1 MQSTVV
7 IVLVALA
14 AALAV
19 AAAFGVRAV
28 MRRSLASAAAKAL
41 AIEQAAEGR
50 AQIRAKEIDL
60 EIEERRAA
68 AEAQF
73 EQQTQKKRQDLRG
86 LEERLREQERNL
98 QRRLQLLGQK
108 ERDQVAS
115 DARLKERE
123 TAVTERE
130 REAQAALARH
140 RHTLERIAGLTSAQA
155 RQELIR
161 QIESEARQ
169 EAAQIVRRVEE
180 EARESAANE
189 ARRIAAEALQRL
201 PTGEI
206 VDNVVSVVKLP
217 NEEMKGRIIGREGR
231 NIRALEM
238 ATGVD
243 LIVDETPQAIVLSC
257 FDPFRRAVAQTSLE
271 RLIEDGRIH
280 PARIEEVVTRVR
292 GELEEGLEAVGE
304 SAAFELG
311 LTGLPPRLTRLLGR
325 LRYRTVLGYNLL
337 QHSLAVAR
345 LAQQMAVLLGC
356 RTEVVLRAG
365 LLHEIGH
372 AEDGEDSGA
381 HPLLVSADLAAK
393 FGEDA
398 RVCHAIRAMHNPG
411 AEPSVEAV
419 LLKVAERVIVARPGE
434 RDDNLDVFLER
445 LQHLES
451 IASSFSGV
459 GRVFAMRAGK
469 EIRVI
474 VEPESANDA
483 DVVWLSKDIS
493 RRIAQE
499 VQYPGTVRVSVIRET
514 RAVDYAT

>member
-1 MQSTVV
+1 MQLSV
-7 IVLVALA
+7 IVILVLA
-14 AALAV
+14 AAAAVGAVLA
-19 AAAFGVRAV
+19 AR
-28 MRRSLASAAAKAL
+28 SAARGTIEKAR
-41 AIEQAAEGR
+41 AHAVEIEQQAEGR
-50 AQIRAKEIDL
+50 AQIRSKEIEI

-73 EQQTQKKRQDLRG
+73 EQQTQKKRQDLRV

-108 ERDQVAS
+108 ERDQAVLET
-115 DARLKERE
+115 RLKERE
-123 TAVTERE
+123 AAVAERE

-140 RHTLERIAGLTSAQA
+140 RQTLERIAGLTAIQA
-155 RQELIR
+155 RQELVQ
-161 QIESEARQ
+161 QIEAEARQ
-169 EAAQIVRRVEE
+169 EALQTVRRAEE
-180 EARESAANE
+180 EAREAAATA
-189 ARRIAAEALQRL
+189 ARRVAAEALQRL

-257 FDPFRRAVAQTSLE
+257 FDPFRRAVAQTALE

-280 PARIEEVVTRVR
+280 PARIEEVVARVR
-292 GELEEGLEAVGE
+292 TDLEEGLEAVGE
-304 SAAFELG
+304 SAAFEIG
-311 LTGLPPRLTRLLGR
+311 LTGFPPRLTKLLGR

-337 QHSLAVAR
+337 AHSVAVAR

-356 RTEVVLRAG
+356 RAEVAVRAG
-365 LLHEIGH
+365 LLHEIGQV
-372 AEDGEDSGA
+372 EDGEGGGA
-381 HPLLVSADLAAK
+381 HPLLISADLAAK

-398 RVCHAIRAMHNPG
+398 RVVQAIRALHHPG

-419 LLKVAERVIVARPGE
+419 LLKVAERVIVGRPGE

-445 LQHLES
+445 LRHIET

-459 GRVFAMRAGK
+459 RRVFAMRAGK
-469 EIRVI
+469 ELRVI
-474 VEPESANDA
+474 VEPGAATDA

-493 RRIAQE
+493 RRISQE
-499 VQYPGTVRVSVIRET
+499 VQFPGTVRVSVIRET